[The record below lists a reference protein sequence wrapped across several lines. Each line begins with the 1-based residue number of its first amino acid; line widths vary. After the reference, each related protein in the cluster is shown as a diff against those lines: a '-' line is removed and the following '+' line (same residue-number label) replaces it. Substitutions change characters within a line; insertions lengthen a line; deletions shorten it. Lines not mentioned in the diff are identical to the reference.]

1 MAKLLLIFLSKFQ
14 IRRLKVIDFCSLRS
28 LGCVLYEIK
37 NRKMMFKNIENIK
50 EWKGVNSNGET
61 AENEIYEWIYK
72 QFKKL
77 KKPSEKNT

>member
-1 MAKLLLIFLSKFQ
+1 
-14 IRRLKVIDFCSLRS
+14 
-28 LGCVLYEIK
+28 
-37 NRKMMFKNIENIK
+37 MMFKNIENIK
-50 EWKGVNSNGET
+50 KWKGVNSNGET